1 MGFWGVSGFREVL
14 WHKCSNKEAS
24 KMALELIVVQASK
37 PKANILRFVWSL
49 LGPHI
54 HLKQVNGVQG
64 LGFSV

>member
-1 MGFWGVSGFREVL
+1 
-14 WHKCSNKEAS
+14 
-24 KMALELIVVQASK
+24 MALELIVVQASK